1 MSQSTNDKA
10 KEVEVHQDREAQ
22 NAEVHDRE
30 ARDRAHAG
38 HAYRIPDPGEME
50 TGDKL
55 SGLSWGSLPLKYII
69 FGRQKD
75 IVEIQKQEERNR
87 GAQRE

>member
-22 NAEVHDRE
+22 NPEVQDRE

-38 HAYRIPDPGEME
+38 HAYRIPDLGKME
-50 TGDKL
+50 TGGSL
-55 SGLSWGSLPLKYII
+55 SGFPWGSLPLKYII

-75 IVEIQKQEERNR
+75 TVEIQKHEERNN
-87 GAQRE
+87 